1 MQVESLALRK
11 PALRIAQTLT
21 SSFYSIDKK
30 MIFRTKV
37 NTYSGFKV
45 IDTRCWTPGI
55 YSFMLSD
62 KGKLSGSAKLIKTY

>member
-1 MQVESLALRK
+1 
-11 PALRIAQTLT
+11 
-21 SSFYSIDKK
+21 

-37 NTYSGFKV
+37 NTYSEFKV
-45 IDTRCWTPGI
+45 IDTRGWTPGI